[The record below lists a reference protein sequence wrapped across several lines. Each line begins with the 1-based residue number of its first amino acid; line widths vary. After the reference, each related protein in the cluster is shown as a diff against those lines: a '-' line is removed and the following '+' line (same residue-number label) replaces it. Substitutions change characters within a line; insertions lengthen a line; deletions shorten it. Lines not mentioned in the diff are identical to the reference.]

1 MILIAKG
8 FFAHLV
14 AIYASKIAYPSIQ
27 CMPKIL
33 WSLYRAT
40 ILRQIIF
47 FPKMFIV
54 INVINVNYF
63 LQVSSLSF
71 RSKQEHTMSQMTKCI
86 PMGISFEIIQVN
98 KEAKGF
104 F

>member
-1 MILIAKG
+1 
-8 FFAHLV
+8 
-14 AIYASKIAYPSIQ
+14 
-27 CMPKIL
+27 
-33 WSLYRAT
+33 
-40 ILRQIIF
+40 
-47 FPKMFIV
+47 MFIVINV

-104 F
+104 FKEACFVGCGNFKS

>member
-1 MILIAKG
+1 MQGKVDSNIAKV

-47 FPKMFIV
+47 FPKKF
-54 INVINVNYF
+54 NYF

>member
-1 MILIAKG
+1 MQGKVDSKSLS

-14 AIYASKIAYPSIQ
+14 AS
-27 CMPKIL
+27 
-33 WSLYRAT
+33 
-40 ILRQIIF
+40 
-47 FPKMFIV
+47 
-54 INVINVNYF
+54 YF

-98 KEAKGF
+98 KEAKKVFLKKPVLLVVGTSKAEISPQLLL
-104 F
+104 